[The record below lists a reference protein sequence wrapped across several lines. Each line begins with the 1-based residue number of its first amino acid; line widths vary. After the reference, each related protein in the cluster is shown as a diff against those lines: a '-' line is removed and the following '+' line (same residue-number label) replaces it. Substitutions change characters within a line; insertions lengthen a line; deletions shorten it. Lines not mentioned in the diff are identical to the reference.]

1 MEAGPPDTSN
11 KITKKRKGGVAYLYF
26 VDIADGMVELHGAA
40 LLQTSLLSSAAV

>member
-11 KITKKRKGGVAYLYF
+11 KITKRKGGVAYLYF
-26 VDIADGMVELHGAA
+26 VDIADGMVELDGAA